1 MRSKSYSVLM
11 IGLLALGFLV
21 VNHATPWGPAEA
33 QAQGEPLIVFQLPVG
48 TPRYTA
54 TADPIEPVI
63 TIDVQV
69 DFPAASTPCAGTP
82 LPVDPTS
89 LEVTVNQQ
97 LDATVLDSWTVD
109 TSGWVWNA
117 ENNNVTGQ
125 VSIGGETNGQGRSL
139 YGIKVCIDNSSGS
152 ACATKGVR
160 VEYPVSG
167 FSAGAYDAKGTSF
180 GQGGAGCNLIPSIA
194 MPLLNQLMAEKAFL
208 VVVPGGTGTVNFYSI
223 PLIGSIDMTASPS
236 VPPAND
242 VLLAEV
248 GVSGIDLSG
257 IGFPGTNCV
266 ISGKA
271 DGSLMGEVSPGQ
283 DLDGSIRVYDIELAQ
298 GGGIGPC
305 DLVAAPTCELNVSFD
320 GNP

>member
-1 MRSKSYSVLM
+1 M
-11 IGLLALGFLV
+11 
-21 VNHATPWGPAEA
+21 
-33 QAQGEPLIVFQLPVG
+33 
-48 TPRYTA
+48 
-54 TADPIEPVI
+54 
-63 TIDVQV
+63 
-69 DFPAASTPCAGTP
+69 
-82 LPVDPTS
+82 
-89 LEVTVNQQ
+89 
-97 LDATVLDSWTVD
+97 
-109 TSGWVWNA
+109 
-117 ENNNVTGQ
+117 
-125 VSIGGETNGQGRSL
+125 
-139 YGIKVCIDNSSGS
+139 
-152 ACATKGVR
+152 
-160 VEYPVSG
+160 
-167 FSAGAYDAKGTSF
+167 
-180 GQGGAGCNLIPSIA
+180 
-194 MPLLNQLMAEKAFL
+194 
-208 VVVPGGTGTVNFYSI
+208 VVPGGTGTVNFYSI